1 MGDDYAYIGH
11 ALGKYSTGR
20 PITHPYAI
28 YAYVNY
34 NKTSLKQI
42 IVNFPTNY
50 IL

>member
-1 MGDDYAYIGH
+1 MI
-11 ALGKYSTGR
+11 R
-20 PITHPYAI
+20 PTKAIPLANIRWVDLYPHPYAI